1 MLFLVVKSEEKQT
14 VMTAIMK
21 AVGMNTK
28 SHGIVLSLPVSDA
41 IGLAD

>member
-1 MLFLVVKSEEKQT
+1 
-14 VMTAIMK
+14 MTAIMK
-21 AVGMNTK
+21 AVGMKTK